1 MASVSVSHTIIFI
14 ASIIVAASVAGV
26 LTTEVDRLNHAVT
39 ESALDTSEKIQT
51 DIQVISDAGSN
62 NCCYD
67 SGVITVL
74 VKNTGSRLLP
84 ANADILDVIVDGTI
98 ETDISVSVVDGDLWA
113 PGDVLQVEITRSLNS
128 GDHRVKLIVKGDDEV
143 FEFRT

>member
-39 ESALDTSEKIQT
+39 QSALDTSEKIQT
-51 DIQVISDAGSN
+51 DIQVISDGGSD

-84 ANADILDVIVDGTI
+84 ANADFIDVIVDGSI
-98 ETDISVSVVDGDLWA
+98 ETDVSVSVVNDDLWA
-113 PGDVLQVEITRSLNS
+113 PGDVLRVEITRSLDS
-128 GDHRVKLIVKGDDEV
+128 GDHRVKLIVDGDDEV